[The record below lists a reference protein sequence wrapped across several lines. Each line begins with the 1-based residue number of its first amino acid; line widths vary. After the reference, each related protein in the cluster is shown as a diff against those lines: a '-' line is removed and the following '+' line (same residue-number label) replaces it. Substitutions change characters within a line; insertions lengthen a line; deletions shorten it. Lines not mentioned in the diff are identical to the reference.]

1 MVILLDNDKGLLRVE
16 NLTTYF
22 FSGEGTA
29 KAVDN
34 VSFSVKEGE
43 TVGLVGESGSGKTV
57 TAFSIMRLVPP
68 PGKIVGGHIVLDD
81 GTGDLVVKPE
91 EEMMKIRGAKISMCF
106 QDPFTYLN
114 PLTTVGKQI
123 AEAITLHREITSEDA
138 KNDVISLMKSLAIQS
153 PEERYDAYP
162 HQLSGGMRQR
172 ILLAMAISCG
182 PKLLIADEPTT
193 ALDVIAQDEILSLL
207 KEIKNKLGVAL
218 LLITHDLA
226 IASRLCDRIVIM
238 YAGKVMEVG
247 SARHIFRE
255 PKHPYTSALL
265 ESLPRVRHKVIEL
278 KTIEG
283 ALPSVINP
291 PTGCRFHPRCPFAT
305 ETCKKE
311 IPELVKV
318 AEGHYSA
325 CLRINEIYQ

>member
-1 MVILLDNDKGLLRVE
+1 MGYDKALLRVE
-16 NLTTYF
+16 NLTTHF
-22 FSGEGTA
+22 FSGEGIA

-68 PGKIVGGHIVLDD
+68 PGKIVDGLIMLDD

-91 EEMMKIRGAKISMCF
+91 EEMMKIRGAKIAMCF

-123 AEAITLHREITSEDA
+123 SEAITLHREITDEDA
-138 KNDVISLMKSLAIQS
+138 KHDVISLMKSLAIQS

-193 ALDVIAQDEILSLL
+193 ALDVIAQDEILTLL
-207 KEIKNKLGVAL
+207 KEIKNKLGMAL

-226 IASRLCDRIVIM
+226 IASCLCDRIVIM

-247 SARHIFRE
+247 STRHIFRE

-265 ESLPRVRHKVIEL
+265 QSLPRVRHKVIEL

-291 PTGCRFHPRCPFAT
+291 PRGCRFHPRCPFAT

-325 CLRINEIYQ
+325 CLKISEIYQ

>member
-207 KEIKNKLGVAL
+207 KEIKNKLGMAL

-247 SARHIFRE
+247 SARHIF
-255 PKHPYTSALL
+255 
-265 ESLPRVRHKVIEL
+265 
-278 KTIEG
+278 
-283 ALPSVINP
+283 
-291 PTGCRFHPRCPFAT
+291 
-305 ETCKKE
+305 
-311 IPELVKV
+311 
-318 AEGHYSA
+318 
-325 CLRINEIYQ
+325 